1 MFWQLQFFPRCSW
14 HVFLSHCR
22 EDMEWLIDPLYE
34 ALRQEAI
41 IPWLDRHDYP
51 YGRPSLKALRDGVLK
66 CRHTVFLVTDA
77 MLDQPRGWGIV
88 ELVWAY
94 LLEENLRE
102 ADGDLQTIVLPL
114 FFLRQDEER
123 ILRSVWQSIRDRAA
137 FHGPQDGDPVEWA
150 VRQISLFLQREAER
164 GLDLAAGLEPDSR
177 EYARLKE
184 RPGLIE
190 RITNLY
196 PTPAPIP

>member
-1 MFWQLQFFPRCSW
+1 
-14 HVFLSHCR
+14 
-22 EDMEWLIDPLYE
+22 
-34 ALRQEAI
+34 
-41 IPWLDRHDYP
+41 
-51 YGRPSLKALRDGVLK
+51 
-66 CRHTVFLVTDA
+66 

-102 ADGDLQTIVLPL
+102 AGGDLQTIVLPL

-123 ILRSVWQSIRDRAA
+123 VLRSVWQSIRDRAA
-137 FHGPQDGDPVEWA
+137 FHSPQDGDPVAWA
-150 VRQISLFLQREAER
+150 VRQISSFLQREAER

-190 RITNLY
+190 RIANLH

>member
-1 MFWQLQFFPRCSW
+1 MFWQLQFFPRCRW

-34 ALRQEAI
+34 ALRQKAI

-51 YGRPSLKALRDGVLK
+51 YGRPSLKALREGVLK

-114 FFLRQDEER
+114 FFLRQDDER

-137 FHGPQDGDPVEWA
+137 FHGPQDGDAVAWA
-150 VRQISLFLQREAER
+150 VHQISSFLWREAEQ
-164 GLDLAAGLEPDSR
+164 GLELFAGIEQDPHQ
-177 EYARLKE
+177 YARLKE

-190 RITNLY
+190 RITDLH

>member
-1 MFWQLQFFPRCSW
+1 MFWQLQFFPRCRW

-51 YGRPSLKALRDGVLK
+51 YGRPSLNALRDGVLK

-102 ADGDLQTIVLPL
+102 ADEDLQTIVLPL
-114 FFLRQDEER
+114 FFLRRDDER
-123 ILRSVWQSIRDRAA
+123 ILRSVWQSIHDRAA
-137 FHGPQDGDPVEWA
+137 FHRPQDGAPVAWA
-150 VRQISLFLQREAER
+150 LHQISSFLQRGEER
-164 GLDLAAGLEPDSR
+164 GLDLAAWLESDSR
-177 EYARLKE
+177 AYARLKK

-190 RITNLY
+190 RITNLH